1 MRVGGMVKKDSI
13 IISQKEIQFI
23 VTDFENEI
31 LRQKEK
37 LSQFI

>member
-13 IISQKEIQFI
+13 TINQKNIQFI

-31 LRQKEK
+31 
-37 LSQFI
+37 